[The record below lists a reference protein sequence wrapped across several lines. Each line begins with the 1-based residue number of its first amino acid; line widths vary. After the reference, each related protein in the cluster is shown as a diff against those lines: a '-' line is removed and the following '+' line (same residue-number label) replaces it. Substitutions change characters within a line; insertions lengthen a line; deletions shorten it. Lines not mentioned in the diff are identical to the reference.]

1 MASTANITATA
12 TYSSGPKDVTA
23 ECTWTTSDPEVATVE
38 TGTIT
43 AVAVGECTVT
53 AALGGQSAD
62 VAVTVSDPLEGLA
75 VSPTTAALDLG
86 DE

>member
-1 MASTANITATA
+1 MAREINITATA

-23 ECTWTTSDPEVATVE
+23 TATWTTSDPEVATVAA
-38 TGTIT
+38 GTIT

-62 VAVTVSDPLEGLA
+62 VAVTVADPLEGLA
-75 VSPTTAALDLG
+75 VSPTTAALDLT
-86 DE
+86 EE